1 MNNETGRVEAFSDG
15 VFAIAITLLILEIVV
30 RVPHDPMSDAR
41 LRADLLHLW
50 PSYVA
55 YFASFA
61 TIGVMWLNHHRLF
74 SLIAKND
81 DGLGAYNLLLL
92 LGVTWVP
99 FPTALLASQLVAPS
113 HRTAAVVY
121 AVSFFALAI
130 VFNLMWR
137 YSVRRKLC
145 RQHLDVDAITR
156 QYAAGP
162 VLYALLIGVGALNA
176 VACLILSAAIAVYFL
191 LPPRLW
197 RRTPGHAVEAGSG
210 NSP

>member
-1 MNNETGRVEAFSDG
+1 MENPTARVEAFSDG

-30 RVPHDPMSDAR
+30 KVPHDPLSAGA
-41 LRADLLHLW
+41 LTADLAHLW
-50 PSYVA
+50 PSYLA
-55 YFASFA
+55 YLASFL

-74 SLIAKND
+74 TLIVKTD
-81 DGLGAYNLLLL
+81 EGLNAYNLLLL

-99 FPTALLASQLVAPS
+99 FPTALLASQLLAPGQRVA
-113 HRTAAVVY
+113 AAVY

-137 YSVRRKLC
+137 YIVRSKLVAE
-145 RQHLDVDAITR
+145 HLDVHAITR

-162 VLYALLIGVGALNA
+162 VLYAMLIVVGLVSA
-176 VACLILSAAIAVYFL
+176 VACLVLSALIALYFL

-197 RRTPGHAVEAGSG
+197 RRDSAVAGS
-210 NSP
+210 SAT